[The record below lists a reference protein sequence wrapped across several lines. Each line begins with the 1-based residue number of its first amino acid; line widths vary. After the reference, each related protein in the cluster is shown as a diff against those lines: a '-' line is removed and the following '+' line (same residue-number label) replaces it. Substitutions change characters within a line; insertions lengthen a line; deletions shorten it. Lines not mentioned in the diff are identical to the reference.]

1 MTRRA
6 VTYSLR
12 AALAGAVLMGAT
24 VTHAGSARAD
34 ACADRGAREALEMR
48 VLQSELMVA
57 ALTCN
62 QRGSYN
68 AFVTGFKPYLRSQGR
83 ELRSFFAKTFGPS
96 AGPQRLNKLVTRL
109 ANTASQNSLGQPTNA
124 FCAAAQRRFDAVL
137 SASPQMLAKLARTS
151 PTAKVHGFKSCVEVA
166 ESEGAKTPGQN

>member
-1 MTRRA
+1 MTKRA
-6 VTYSLR
+6 VAYSFR
-12 AALAGAVLMGAT
+12 ATLMGAAFMGVA
-24 VTHAGSARAD
+24 VTHAGPAHAD

-68 AFVTGFKPYLRSQGR
+68 AFVTGFKPYLKSQGR
-83 ELRSFFAKTFGPS
+83 ELHSFFAKTFGPS

-109 ANTASQNSLGQPTNA
+109 ANTASQNSIGQPTSA
-124 FCAAAQRRFDAVL
+124 FCAAAQQRFDAVL
-137 SASPQMLAKLARTS
+137 SANPKMLAKLARTS
-151 PTAKVHGFKSCVEVA
+151 PTAKLHGFKSCVEVA
-166 ESEGAKTPGQN
+166 ESEGGETPGQN